1 MITRNKDGWEGSRSS
16 EYTGNSDCFRKAF
29 KEAGIK
35 GVFVKKSYYDAFRF
49 TIKFDKSEII
59 PKSEYLV
66 PLKYLYGIKI
76 FDVFYIDGIYEY
88 IEKFRKEHPTEDGYK
103 EFDRVH
109 HILSDE
115 FYEACIRNDIERV
128 LNEKGVKKLEKIK
141 SIVNDFNYDYSDTM
155 TDYFDRGFCDFY
167 ECKAVSN

>member
-66 PLKYLYGIKI
+66 PLKYLTRTYVLG
-76 FDVFYIDGIYEY
+76 VFYIDGIYGY
-88 IEKFRKEHPTEDGYK
+88 MEKFRKEHPTEDGYK

-115 FYEACIRNDIERV
+115 FYEACIRNDIERI